1 MELGDGKL
9 SELHTKR
16 YNHGWLA
23 GWLAGGVGWVV
34 GGTAAAGAKE
44 CMYGVDRYY

>member
-1 MELGDGKL
+1 MNSTLNGTTMD
-9 SELHTKR
+9 
-16 YNHGWLA
+16 
-23 GWLAGGVGWVV
+23 GWLAGGVGWVF